1 MGPMAHR
8 TGPRSTKRSSQTTRW
23 LDDEEE
29 TAWRAIAMA
38 MTKLRWALE
47 SQLERDADLSFIEYH
62 VLARLSEEP
71 NHTLRMSELAVLTN
85 ATLSRLSHLVKRLEA
100 RGLIRREPDAS
111 DGRFT
116 NAILTDTGYAKLVAS
131 APAHV
136 ETVRALV
143 IGAFSAAELQQ
154 LRQASERMLA
164 RIEALPP
171 SNSAA
176 P

>member
-8 TGPRSTKRSSQTTRW
+8 TGPRSTKRSSKTPRW

-29 TAWRAIAMA
+29 AAWRAIAAA

-85 ATLSRLSHLVKRLEA
+85 ATLSRLSHLVKRLDA
-100 RGLIRREPDAS
+100 RGLIRREP
-111 DGRFT
+111 
-116 NAILTDTGYAKLVAS
+116 
-131 APAHV
+131 
-136 ETVRALV
+136 
-143 IGAFSAAELQQ
+143 
-154 LRQASERMLA
+154 
-164 RIEALPP
+164 
-171 SNSAA
+171 
-176 P
+176 